1 MTQTDLPKRA
11 SYGPT
16 STGVNI
22 ASNTLTCFSARLGL
36 LPHVGRRLGLDHGVL
51 KPAEQ
56 ILGVLPTQADRL
68 ELVTALV
75 KLQITSSRITV
86 SSSLMMRS

>member
-1 MTQTDLPKRA
+1 MSEAISGVYQRAVKRA

-36 LPHVGRRLGLDHGVL
+36 LPPVVRTDWDFC
-51 KPAEQ
+51 
-56 ILGVLPTQADRL
+56 I
-68 ELVTALV
+68 ELT
-75 KLQITSSRITV
+75 IC
-86 SSSLMMRS
+86 